1 MQNYSHKGKS
11 LTPKIARELIL
22 KLFDKRPEVHRAEII
37 ETVTQHHLDQGG
49 LPPTSGNAMPV
60 GNALSHLKNRKPKKA
75 DNSKKKGFW
84 SIDKD
89 GFKEDT
95 SVVDGKKEG
104 ISTVGEGGSVVYL
117 YYFPTYRLYAEETGK
132 DSYPCKIGMTEGS
145 VDVRID
151 SQVGTALPEKWEV
164 GLIIKTNN
172 PVGMENMIHKALDAA
187 NCRLKNAPG
196 QEWFSTNPEQVIKFY
211 EINKMEV

>member
-1 MQNYSHKGKS
+1 MQDYSHKGKS

-22 KLFDKRPEVHRAEII
+22 ELFDKQTEVPLRKIE
-37 ETVTQHHLDQGG
+37 ETVEEHHLSQGG
-49 LPPTSGNAMPV
+49 LPPTSKKAIPV
-60 GNALSHLKNRKPKKA
+60 ANALGHLKKSKPKKT
-75 DNSKKKGFW
+75 DNPKVGFW
-84 SIDKD
+84 NIDKD
-89 GFKEDT
+89 GLKEDT
-95 SVVDGKKEG
+95 SGMDEKKED

-187 NCRLKNAPG
+187 NCRLKDAPG